1 MANIS
6 SSSFSSFEDSE
17 YDESFLYDNFVERED
32 FSISFDSIENIS
44 KTEEIADNEEVQTR
58 LISDVWK
65 YFTRKEQVKVNQNG
79 GEEIEKFILCNKTV
93 TLESWSTQKHVF
105 LANWVIDDQQP
116 FTIVETP
123 SFVKYISAIQPR
135 HHGIL

>member
-65 YFTRKEQVKVNQNG
+65 YFTRKEQVKNPGQHKNMYFWLIGSLMINNRSLLLKLQVLSN
-79 GEEIEKFILCNKTV
+79 
-93 TLESWSTQKHVF
+93 
-105 LANWVIDDQQP
+105 
-116 FTIVETP
+116 
-123 SFVKYISAIQPR
+123 ISQLFNL
-135 HHGIL
+135 GITAYFERNDIIKI

>member
-79 GEEIEKFILCNKTV
+79 GEEIEKFILCNVGQCYLSGKNSTS
-93 TLESWSTQKHVF
+93 TLERHLK
-105 LANWVIDDQQP
+105 A
-116 FTIVETP
+116 
-123 SFVKYISAIQPR
+123 R
-135 HHGIL
+135 HHDAYIELHE